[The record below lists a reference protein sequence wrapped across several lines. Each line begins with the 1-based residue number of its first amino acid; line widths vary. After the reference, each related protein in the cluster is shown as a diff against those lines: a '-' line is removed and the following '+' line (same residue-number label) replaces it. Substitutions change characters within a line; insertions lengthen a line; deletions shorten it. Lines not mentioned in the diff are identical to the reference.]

1 MISHKRSRAYSSYSK
16 HRVQLNWWKRHFWV
30 NNNLRLN
37 SCSLQSHGS
46 CSYCYF
52 FHTVFFNWTEWP
64 TDILFCTVS
73 KFHHNS
79 VSISF
84 GEQVKVVLRVNPSLS
99 ESQGQPPVLRIDPS
113 KKRVTIV
120 EPVTKSQQRGT
131 MTLGRDGKSHLKTF
145 TFDSAYPQESSQVWL
160 CWKAFKYD
168 FSCFYGDQVGRQ
180 WVDCVALRVYSAYF
194 LLLYPTL
201 LVPSLCLMTCKL
213 IGPG

>member
-1 MISHKRSRAYSSYSK
+1 MAVVRTVIFFIQYFSIGPND
-16 HRVQLNWWKRHFWV
+16 QQIF
-30 NNNLRLN
+30 
-37 SCSLQSHGS
+37 CSAL
-46 CSYCYF
+46 
-52 FHTVFFNWTEWP
+52 
-64 TDILFCTVS
+64 S
-73 KFHHNS
+73 KFHHDS